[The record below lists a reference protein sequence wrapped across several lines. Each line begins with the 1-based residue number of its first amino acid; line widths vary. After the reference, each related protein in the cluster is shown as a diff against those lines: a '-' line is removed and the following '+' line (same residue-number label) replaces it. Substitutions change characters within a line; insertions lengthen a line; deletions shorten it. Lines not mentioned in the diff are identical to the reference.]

1 MKKSLMLLAVAAMM
15 VACGDAAKKSAEE
28 KKAAAEKRAQ
38 EVVDVKATTAEVK
51 TIDVSETYTA
61 ELLPYAENN
70 ITPAAAGLHIKQ
82 IMVDVGDK
90 VTKGQVLVKLDDT
103 TLKQQEYNLAIT
115 QDTYNRM
122 KPVSEAGGVSVQQ
135 FKQLENQLNLQ
146 KEAIDQLRKN
156 TIITSPISGRVT
168 ARNFED
174 GDLFASMP
182 ILHIMQTDKL
192 KALVNVSELY
202 YPDVKVG
209 DKVEITTDVYPGQ
222 VFEGEVSRINPA
234 VTAATRTF
242 SVEITIPNKDE
253 VLRPGMSTRAT
264 FIMNQRESVVVPAEA
279 VRKQTG
285 SSQRYLFVVNEGKA
299 EYRFVKDGRRVGTDI
314 EIFDGVKAGE
324 MVAITGVEKLMDGK
338 NVNVIKE

>member
-1 MKKSLMLLAVAAMM
+1 MLLAVAAMM

-156 TIITSPISGRVT
+156 TIITSPISGMVT

-192 KALVNVSELY
+192 KAVVNVSELY
-202 YPDVKVG
+202 YPDVKIG
-209 DKVEITTDVYPGQ
+209 DKVNITSDVYPGQ

-299 EYRFVKDGRRVGTDI
+299 EHRFVKDGRRVGTDI

>member
-1 MKKSLMLLAVAAMM
+1 
-15 VACGDAAKKSAEE
+15 
-28 KKAAAEKRAQ
+28 
-38 EVVDVKATTAEVK
+38 
-51 TIDVSETYTA
+51 
-61 ELLPYAENN
+61 
-70 ITPAAAGLHIKQ
+70 
-82 IMVDVGDK
+82 
-90 VTKGQVLVKLDDT
+90 
-103 TLKQQEYNLAIT
+103 
-115 QDTYNRM
+115 
-122 KPVSEAGGVSVQQ
+122 
-135 FKQLENQLNLQ
+135 
-146 KEAIDQLRKN
+146 
-156 TIITSPISGRVT
+156 
-168 ARNFED
+168 
-174 GDLFASMP
+174 MP

-192 KALVNVSELY
+192 KAVVNVSELY

-209 DKVEITTDVYPGQ
+209 DKVNITSDVYPGQ

-253 VLRPGMSTRAT
+253 VLRPCMSTRAT

-299 EYRFVKDGRRVGTDI
+299 EHRFVKDGRRVGTDI

>member
-1 MKKSLMLLAVAAMM
+1 MLLAVAAMM

-135 FKQLENQLNLQ
+135 FKQLENQLHLQ

-174 GDLFASMP
+174 GDLFASMH

-285 SSQRYLFVVNEGKA
+285 SSQRYLFVVNEGKV
-299 EYRFVKDGRRVGTDI
+299 EYPFVKDGRRVGTDI
-314 EIFDGVKAGE
+314 EIFEGVKAGE